1 MTEFNERE
9 LDRELDRTKSKVF
22 MGKGTAA
29 FLGPVLCSLDF
40 VWEPRV
46 KTAAT
51 DGRKVWWNPTFFMS
65 LTAETRATVLVHE
78 LWHPA
83 LLHGIRRGGRDPK
96 IWNKACDYR
105 INNDLLAAGFSFKGI
120 EWCCLDPSLDDNGRL
135 SEEEIFDLIQSGAI
149 TPPANAPGSGGDD
162 ADWGDEDMV
171 EPSNEDAQKVV
182 EMVMRAVHQHKLAGG
197 AGNIPIVIEETLAK
211 FLEPIVPWEKELMQ
225 FCTDLVEDG
234 YTWSK
239 PNRRY
244 AHRVYLP
251 SVTLEEERL
260 RHICYYL
267 DVSGSCSNH
276 DVLRFNSEVKFIK
289 EVLRPEKL
297 TLVQFTSEIVHEE
310 VFLDEDPFE
319 ETIRYGTGGTSL
331 VCVRQ
336 HMLKNR
342 PTAAIVFS
350 DLDCSPMQKLPYDIP
365 VIWCAVRA
373 AGRKV
378 EFGKL
383 IHMRK

>member
-1 MTEFNERE
+1 MNFDEQTLDKE
-9 LDRELDRTKSKVF
+9 LDKTKSKVF
-22 MGKGTAA
+22 MNKGTAA

-40 VWEPRV
+40 VWDEKVP
-46 KTAAT
+46 TAET
-51 DGRKVWWNPTFFMS
+51 DGRKVWWNPDFFMS

-83 LLHGIRRGGRDPK
+83 LLHGIRRAGRDPE
-96 IWNKACDYR
+96 IWNQACDYR
-105 INNDLLAAGFSFKGI
+105 INNDLLVSGFSFKGI
-120 EWCCLDPSLDDNGRL
+120 EWCCLDPSIDDNGRL
-135 SEEEIFDLIQSGAI
+135 AEEEIYDLINSGALV
-149 TPPANAPGSGGDD
+149 PPPPMPGLGQG
-162 ADWGDEDMV
+162 DWGNGDLR
-171 EPSNEDAQKVV
+171 EPSKEDAQKVV
-182 EMVMRAVHQHKLAGG
+182 EMVLRAIHQHKLAGG
-197 AGNIPIVIEETLAK
+197 AGNIPQVIQETLDK
-211 FLEPIVPWEKELMQ
+211 FLAPIVPWEKELMQ

-234 YTWSK
+234 YSWAR

-251 SVTLEEERL
+251 SVTMEEERL
-260 RHICYYL
+260 RHIAYYL

-297 TLVQFTSEIVHEE
+297 TLVQFTCSIVHES

-319 ETIRYGTGGTSL
+319 ETVRYGTGGTSL
-331 VCVRQ
+331 VCVRE
-336 HMLKNR
+336 HMLKHR

-350 DLDCSPMQKLPYDIP
+350 DLDCNPMAKLPFDIP

-383 IHMRK
+383 IHMRN